1 MFDALLGLCSPS
13 HPLVLSLELAGSPL
27 PWCTLVHS
35 STLTSVLH
43 LCSRTPYVYHSKDTT
58 VLQYMSPRPI
68 LKHHL
73 DIPTPEPFE
82 PFPFA
87 ACPSVL
93 LTTRHVH
100 FPPTPTLT
108 STFTTHSPSAYDRTP
123 LSVSPNACALPGRHE
138 RELFVDNVP
147 PPSHHRPSS
156 TSHPSHS
163 RRARAPSPKGG
174 YFHPRA
180 YEACAPELLPP
191 AAWSTSV
198 SSPGHSPPPPFPL
211 PLLIFDNPHNLSPDS
226 ESSSSDSQVTTPSDD
241 DPDPVSH
248 HHAMSVRYATPST
261 TTAYPSARYTSSPV
275 IPNPY
280 LSSEES
286 ALSYLPD
293 HYRQSPATKEW
304 KAGRRSSDNSSSRNQ
319 RNPRQEVSDHHNFT
333 YPSLDFGGCLGGF

>member
-13 HPLVLSLELAGSPL
+13 HPLVLSLAGSPL
-27 PWCTLVHS
+27 LWCTLVHS
-35 STLTSVLH
+35 STSTSELH
-43 LCSRTPYVYHSKDTT
+43 LCPRTPYVYHSKDTT

-73 DIPTPEPFE
+73 DIPTPEPLE

-123 LSVSPNACALPGRHE
+123 VSVSPNTCALPGRHE

-147 PPSHHRPSS
+147 PPSHRRPSS
-156 TSHPSHS
+156 TSHSSHS
-163 RRARAPSPKGG
+163 RRARAPSPKGS

-180 YEACAPELLPP
+180 YEACAPEQFPS

-198 SSPGHSPPPPFPL
+198 S
-211 PLLIFDNPHNLSPDS
+211 SPDS

-241 DPDPVSH
+241 DLDPVLH
-248 HHAMSVRYATPST
+248 HHAMSMLYATPST
-261 TTAYPSARYTSSPV
+261 ITAYPSARYTSSPV

-280 LSSEES
+280 LPSEQS

-293 HYRQSPATKEW
+293 HYRQSPTTKER
-304 KAGRRSSDNSSSRNQ
+304 KAGRRSSDNSSSRNR
-319 RNPRQEVSDHHNFT
+319 RNPRQEVSDHRNLTF
-333 YPSLDFGGCLGGF
+333 PSLDFGGCLGGF